1 MESVLEGAPTGAGVE
16 RLDAAQ
22 AELIER
28 VRAAIALRQA
38 APPEDTLSG
47 TLCVR
52 GSGSK
57 DFLGGPM
64 HGEVLST
71 SALRGISS
79 YEPSELVI
87 TARAGTP
94 LAEVEAVLAE
104 HGQCLAFEPPR
115 LGPSSAEGGLA
126 EGTAGV
132 TGATGTTSATGSIG
146 TIGGMVAAGLAGP
159 SRAAAGG
166 VRDFMLGATVLNGR
180 AEVLSFGGQVM
191 KNVAGY
197 DLARLMAG
205 SMGVFGVVLEAS
217 IKVLPVAPA
226 TLTLRFDM
234 DERSALD
241 RLQEWGGQPLPIH
254 ASAWWEGVLVLRLSG
269 ARAAVQSARERLG
282 GEPIDASLASA
293 FWTGLRDQG
302 DEFFT
307 EAQQVVAQSGQL
319 WRVAVPQTTPPLGV
333 RGLGSTLIEWG
344 GAQRWVL
351 TAPGDEATGRAL
363 MKAARDAGGH
373 AQVFRGPGSGRTL
386 ELDPVLLRIHRQL
399 KSAFDPHG
407 VFNRGRLHPDF

>member
-1 MESVLEGAPTGAGVE
+1 MNYSDLNLFFLAF
-16 RLDAAQ
+16 AA
-22 AELIER
+22 AATLILNSR
-28 VRAAIALRQA
+28 YQCLTKPVVALPMLILTAAFDNLIV
-38 APPEDTLSG
+38 LSG
-47 TLCVR
+47 IV
-52 GSGSK
+52 
-57 DFLGGPM
+57 
-64 HGEVLST
+64 
-71 SALRGISS
+71 A
-79 YEPSELVI
+79 YEPKELVV
-87 TARAGTP
+87 TVRAGTP
-94 LAEVEAVLAE
+94 LAELEAVLAAQ
-104 HGQCLAFEPPR
+104 GQCLPFEPPHF
-115 LGPSSAEGGLA
+115 GP
-126 EGTAGV
+126 
-132 TGATGTTSATGSIG
+132 GATV
-146 TIGGMVAAGLAGP
+146 GGMVAAGLSGP
-159 SRAAAGG
+159 ARASVGS
-166 VRDFMLGATVLNGR
+166 VRDYVLGVTLVNGR
-180 AEVLSFGGQVM
+180 GEVLQFGGQVM

-205 SMGVFGVVLEAS
+205 SMGVLGVVLEAS

-226 TLTLRFDM
+226 TLTLRFDL

-241 RLQEWGGQPLPIH
+241 RLQEWGGQPLPIN
-254 ASAWWEGVLVLRLSG
+254 ASAWWDGVLVLRLSG

-282 GEPIDASLASA
+282 GELIGAELASA

-319 WRVAVPQTTPPLGV
+319 WRVAVPQTAAPLGV
-333 RGLGSTLIEWG
+333 KGLGSTLIEWG

-363 MKAARDAGGH
+363 MKAARDVGGH
-373 AQVFRGPGSGRTL
+373 AQVFRGPGSGRMV

>member
-1 MESVLEGAPTGAGVE
+1 MEGVLEGAPTGAGVE
-16 RLDAAQ
+16 RLDPAQ
-22 AELIER
+22 AELVER
-28 VRAAIALRQA
+28 VRTAIALRQA

-57 DFLGGPM
+57 DFLGGPL

-115 LGPSSAEGGLA
+115 LGA
-126 EGTAGV
+126 
-132 TGATGTTSATGSIG
+132 TGATGRIG

-205 SMGVFGVVLEAS
+205 SMGVLGVVLEAS

-226 TLTLRFDM
+226 TLTLRFDL

-241 RLQEWGGQPLPIH
+241 RLQEWGGQPLPIN
-254 ASAWWEGVLVLRLSG
+254 ASAWWDGVLVLRLSG

-282 GEPIDASLASA
+282 GELIGAELASA

-319 WRVAVPQTTPPLGV
+319 WRVAVPQTAAPLGV
-333 RGLGSTLIEWG
+333 QGLGSTLIEWG

-373 AQVFRGPGSGRTL
+373 AQVFRGPGSGRMV

>member
-1 MESVLEGAPTGAGVE
+1 L
-16 RLDAAQ
+16 
-22 AELIER
+22 
-28 VRAAIALRQA
+28 
-38 APPEDTLSG
+38 
-47 TLCVR
+47 
-52 GSGSK
+52 
-57 DFLGGPM
+57 
-64 HGEVLST
+64 
-71 SALRGISS
+71 
-79 YEPSELVI
+79 
-87 TARAGTP
+87 
-94 LAEVEAVLAE
+94 
-104 HGQCLAFEPPR
+104 
-115 LGPSSAEGGLA
+115 
-126 EGTAGV
+126 
-132 TGATGTTSATGSIG
+132 GATGATGSIG

-205 SMGVFGVVLEAS
+205 SMGVLGVVLEAS

-226 TLTLRFDM
+226 TLTLRFDL

-241 RLQEWGGQPLPIH
+241 RLQEWGGQPLPIN
-254 ASAWWEGVLVLRLSG
+254 ASAWWDGVLVLRLSG

-282 GEPIDASLASA
+282 GELIGAELASA

-319 WRVAVPQTTPPLGV
+319 WRVAVPQTAAPLGV
-333 RGLGSTLIEWG
+333 KGLGSTLIEWG

-373 AQVFRGPGSGRTL
+373 AQVFRGPGSGRL
-386 ELDPVLLRIHRQL
+386 VELDPVLLRIHRQL

>member
-1 MESVLEGAPTGAGVE
+1 MEGVLEGALPGAGVQ

-22 AELIER
+22 AELVER
-28 VRAAIALRQA
+28 VRAAMALRQA
-38 APPEDTLSG
+38 APQEDTLSG

-52 GSGSK
+52 GAGSK

-71 SALRGISS
+71 QALRGISS

-115 LGPSSAEGGLA
+115 LG
-126 EGTAGV
+126 
-132 TGATGTTSATGSIG
+132 TGTTEDAAGGG

-159 SRAAAGG
+159 ARAAAGG
-166 VRDFMLGATVLNGR
+166 VRDFMLGATMLNGR
-180 AEVLSFGGQVM
+180 ADVLSFGGQVM

-197 DLARLMAG
+197 DLSRLLAG

-226 TLTLRFDM
+226 TLTLRFDL

-254 ASAWWEGVLVLRLSG
+254 ASAWWDGVLVLRLSG
-269 ARAAVQSARERLG
+269 ARAAVQSAGERLG
-282 GEPIDASLASA
+282 GEAIPAELAHT
-293 FWTGLRDQG
+293 FWNGLRDQQ

-319 WRVAVPQTTPPLGV
+319 WRVAVPQTAAPLGV
-333 RGLGSTLIEWG
+333 QGLGSTLIEWG

-373 AQVFRGPGSGRTL
+373 AQVFRGPGSGRTM

-399 KSAFDPHG
+399 KAAFDPQG
-407 VFNRGRLHPDF
+407 LFNRGRLHPDF

>member
-1 MESVLEGAPTGAGVE
+1 MGAGVE
-16 RLDAAQ
+16 RLDGAQ
-22 AELIER
+22 AELVER
-28 VRAAIALRQA
+28 VRAAIKQRQA
-38 APPEDTLSG
+38 APAEDTQTG
-47 TLCVR
+47 TLSVR

-64 HGEVLST
+64 RGEVLST
-71 SALRGISS
+71 GALRGISS

-115 LGPSSAEGGLA
+115 LGPSSTVARLEGCATGA
-126 EGTAGV
+126 IPVA
-132 TGATGTTSATGSIG
+132 GATGTAVNTATTG
-146 TIGGMVAAGLAGP
+146 TLGGMVAAGLAGP

-226 TLTLRFDM
+226 TLTLRFDL

-282 GEPIDASLASA
+282 GEPIDAGLARA
-293 FWTGLRDQG
+293 FWTGLRDQR
-302 DEFFT
+302 DEFFA
-307 EAQQVVAQSGQL
+307 EAEQVVAQSGQL

-363 MKAARDAGGH
+363 MKTARDAGGH

-407 VFNRGRLHPDF
+407 LFNRGRLHPDF

>member
-1 MESVLEGAPTGAGVE
+1 MEGVLEGAPTGAGVE
-16 RLDAAQ
+16 RLDPAQ
-22 AELIER
+22 AELVER
-28 VRAAIALRQA
+28 VRAAIGQRQA
-38 APPEDTLSG
+38 APADDTQTG

-57 DFLGGPM
+57 DFLGGPLQ
-64 HGEVLST
+64 GEVLST

-104 HGQCLAFEPPR
+104 QGQCLAFEPPR
-115 LGPSSAEGGLA
+115 LG
-126 EGTAGV
+126 
-132 TGATGTTSATGSIG
+132 ATGATGSIG

-205 SMGVFGVVLEAS
+205 SMGVLGVVLEAS

-226 TLTLRFDM
+226 TLTLRFDL

-241 RLQEWGGQPLPIH
+241 RLQEWGGQPLPIN
-254 ASAWWEGVLVLRLSG
+254 ASAWWDGVLVLRLSG

-282 GEPIDASLASA
+282 GELIGAELASA

-319 WRVAVPQTTPPLGV
+319 WRVAVPQTAAPLGV
-333 RGLGSTLIEWG
+333 KGLGSTLIEWG

-373 AQVFRGPGSGRTL
+373 AQVFRGPGSGRMV

>member
-1 MESVLEGAPTGAGVE
+1 MEGVLEGALRGAPVQQ
-16 RLDAAQ
+16 RDAAQ

-28 VRAAIALRQA
+28 VRAAIEQRQA
-38 APPEDTLSG
+38 AAAEDTQTG

-57 DFLGGPM
+57 DFLGGPL

-71 SALRGISS
+71 GALRGISS

-104 HGQCLAFEPPR
+104 RGQCLAFEPPR
-115 LGPSSAEGGLA
+115 LGPSIAEGRLA
-126 EGTAGV
+126 GGAKGTTAMA
-132 TGATGTTSATGSIG
+132 GATGMTVATG
-146 TIGGMVAAGLAGP
+146 TLGGVVAAGLAGP

-197 DLARLMAG
+197 DLARLLAG

-226 TLTLRFDM
+226 TVTLRFDM
-234 DERSALD
+234 DEHIALG
-241 RLQEWGGQPLPIH
+241 RLQEWAGQPLPIH

-269 ARAAVQSARERLG
+269 ARAAVQSAHERLG
-282 GEPIDASLASA
+282 GELIGADLASV
-293 FWTGLRDQG
+293 FWTGLRDQQE
-302 DEFFT
+302 EFFAQ
-307 EAQQVVAQSGQL
+307 AQQVVAQLGQL

-351 TAPGDEATGRAL
+351 VAPGDDATGRAL
-363 MKAARDAGGH
+363 MKAARGAGGH

-407 VFNRGRLHPDF
+407 LFNRGRLHPDF

>member
-1 MESVLEGAPTGAGVE
+1 MEGVLEGAPLGAGVE

-22 AELIER
+22 ADLVER
-28 VRAAIALRQA
+28 VRAAVALRQA
-38 APPEDTLSG
+38 APAQDTLSG

-71 SALRGISS
+71 GALRGISS

-115 LGPSSAEGGLA
+115 LGPSPSEGGVA
-126 EGTAGV
+126 QGA
-132 TGATGTTSATGSIG
+132 TGATGSAGATAEAG
-146 TIGGMVAAGLAGP
+146 TIGGVVAAGLAGP

-205 SMGVFGVVLEAS
+205 SMGVLGVVLEAS

-234 DERSALD
+234 DERSALA
-241 RLQEWGGQPLPIH
+241 RLQEWGGQPLPIN
-254 ASAWWEGVLVLRLSG
+254 ASAWWDGVLVLRLSG

-282 GEPIDASLASA
+282 GELIGADLARA
-293 FWTGLRDQG
+293 FWTGLRDQQ

-307 EAQQVVAQSGQL
+307 EAQQVVAQAGQL
-319 WRVAVPQTTPPLGV
+319 WRVAVPQTAAPLGIQ
-333 RGLGSTLIEWG
+333 GLGSTLIEWG

-373 AQVFRGPGSGRTL
+373 AQVFRGPGSGSTL

-399 KSAFDPHG
+399 KAAFDPHG

>member
-1 MESVLEGAPTGAGVE
+1 MEGVLEGAPTGAGVE
-16 RLDAAQ
+16 RLDPAQ
-22 AELIER
+22 AELVER
-28 VRAAIALRQA
+28 VRAAIGQRQA
-38 APPEDTLSG
+38 APADDTQTG

-57 DFLGGPM
+57 GFLGGPM
-64 HGEVLST
+64 QGEVLST

-115 LGPSSAEGGLA
+115 LGA
-126 EGTAGV
+126 TA
-132 TGATGTTSATGSIG
+132 ATG
-146 TIGGMVAAGLAGP
+146 TIGGVVAAGLAGP

-205 SMGVFGVVLEAS
+205 SMGVLGVVLEAS

-241 RLQEWGGQPLPIH
+241 RLQEWGGQPLPIN
-254 ASAWWEGVLVLRLSG
+254 ASAWWDGVLVLRLSG

-282 GEPIDASLASA
+282 GELIGAELASA

-319 WRVAVPQTTPPLGV
+319 WRVAVPQTAAPLGIQ
-333 RGLGSTLIEWG
+333 GLGSTLIEWG

-373 AQVFRGPGSGRTL
+373 AQVFRGPGSGSTL

>member
-1 MESVLEGAPTGAGVE
+1 MEGVLEGAPPGAGVG

-22 AELIER
+22 ADLVER
-28 VRAAIALRQA
+28 VRAAMALRQA

-47 TLCVR
+47 ILCVR

-64 HGEVLST
+64 RGEVLST
-71 SALRGISS
+71 GALRGISS

-94 LAEVEAVLAE
+94 LAEMEAVLSE

-115 LGPSSAEGGLA
+115 LGCGSPEGGLA
-126 EGTAGV
+126 EAA
-132 TGATGTTSATGSIG
+132 TGAMAASG
-146 TIGGMVAAGLAGP
+146 TIGGVVAAGLAGP

-205 SMGVFGVVLEAS
+205 SMGVLGVVLEAS

-234 DERSALD
+234 DERNALD
-241 RLQEWGGQPLPIH
+241 RLQEWGGQPLPIN
-254 ASAWWEGVLVLRLSG
+254 ASAWWDGVLVLRLSG

-282 GEPIDASLASA
+282 GELIGTDMASA
-293 FWTGLRDQG
+293 FWTGLRDQQ
-302 DEFFT
+302 DEFFA
-307 EAQQVVAQSGQL
+307 EAQHVVAQSGQL
-319 WRVAVPQTTPPLGV
+319 WRVAVPQTAAPLGV
-333 RGLGSTLIEWG
+333 QGLGSTLIEWG

-351 TAPGDEATGRAL
+351 TAPGDEATGQAL

-373 AQVFRGPGSGRTL
+373 AQVFRGPGSGRMM
-386 ELDPVLLRIHRQL
+386 ELDPALLRIHRQL
-399 KSAFDPHG
+399 KTAFDPHG
-407 VFNRGRLHPDF
+407 LFNRGRLHPDF